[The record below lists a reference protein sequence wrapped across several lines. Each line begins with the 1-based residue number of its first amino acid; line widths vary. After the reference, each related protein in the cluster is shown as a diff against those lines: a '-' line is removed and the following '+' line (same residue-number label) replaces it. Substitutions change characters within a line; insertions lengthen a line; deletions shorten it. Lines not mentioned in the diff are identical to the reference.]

1 MWIACWETVSMINL
15 LLIWSISTIS
25 VEYLQTLPMPVLVG
39 VGGSIGAICR
49 FNVDM
54 IFDDG
59 RQSLVT
65 INIVGSTALGMVISI
80 PLTPP
85 AVAIFGTGVCGAFTT
100 FSSHVV
106 SIVDTIETG
115 NYSRAGVDV
124 IITLLASLTGVGVGQ
139 AIGRIIC

>member
-1 MWIACWETVSMINL
+1 MINL

-39 VGGSIGAICR
+39 VGGGIGAICR
-49 FNVDM
+49 FSVDM
-54 IFDDG
+54 IF
-59 RQSLVT
+59 
-65 INIVGSTALGMVISI
+65 TALGIVISM

-124 IITLLASLTGVGVGQ
+124 TVTLLASLTGVGVGQ
-139 AIGRIIC
+139 AIGRIIY